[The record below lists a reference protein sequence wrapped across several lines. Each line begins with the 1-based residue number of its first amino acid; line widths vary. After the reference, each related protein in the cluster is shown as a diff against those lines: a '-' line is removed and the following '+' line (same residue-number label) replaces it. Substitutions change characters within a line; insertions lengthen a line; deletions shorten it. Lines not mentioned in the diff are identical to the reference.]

1 MKWHTDS
8 SRRHFQHFA
17 SGSSLPWPWK
27 CNLLEPKN
35 WRNKYPAASKEQ
47 VLESLSS
54 AVMGRG
60 LFFLLLLV
68 DRRGHG
74 VNGSFREDKI
84 KLNSI
89 SLSFIDPAWISPLE
103 SIEGKAGRFGK
114 QKDLYTWRQVSML
127 TLEPDEQAP
136 SGRHTFLLGLWLINI
151 CHALREKPRSFQSP
165 ARGSPSQSSSN
176 QTGSTDVCT

>member
-1 MKWHTDS
+1 MATDTS
-8 SRRHFQHFA
+8 YQLRMPAPVGRRLVMVVQIVCSPAGLYKNFKLSDNGRKKRVGWLSEQELSCRRVRWA
-17 SGSSLPWPWK
+17 WSKGS
-27 CNLLEPKN
+27 
-35 WRNKYPAASKEQ
+35 
-47 VLESLSS
+47 V
-54 AVMGRG
+54 
-60 LFFLLLLV
+60 
-68 DRRGHG
+68 
-74 VNGSFREDKI
+74 
-84 KLNSI
+84 
-89 SLSFIDPAWISPLE
+89 SFIDPAWISPLE